1 LTPFPTFVSLLKKMK
16 NSVFFRTLMIAAG
29 ILAAVTIVVSPAFR
43 QEAERVVTELKAD
56 GGQAEGETT
65 LTPVTAD
72 AVTSPQA
79 VEVESANPFVIQEII
94 LTSEKPVRLPV
105 PDISLPVSALATLLR
120 SVISP
125 QAP

>member
-1 LTPFPTFVSLLKKMK
+1 MK
-16 NSVFFRTLMIAAG
+16 DRTFFRALMVIAG
-29 ILAAVTIVVSPAFR
+29 LLAAMTIVISPAFR
-43 QEAERVVTELKAD
+43 EEAERVVTELKAD
-56 GGQAEGETT
+56 AGA
-65 LTPVTAD
+65 PVEDARVSAVSAD

-94 LTSEKPVRLPV
+94 VTGERPSRLPAPV
-105 PDISLPVSALATLLR
+105 IALPVTALTVLLR

>member
-1 LTPFPTFVSLLKKMK
+1 
-16 NSVFFRTLMIAAG
+16 MIAAG

-43 QEAERVVTELKAD
+43 QEADRVVTELKAD
-56 GGQAEGETT
+56 AGLPDEG
-65 LTPVTAD
+65 PQVSQVSSD

-79 VEVESANPFVIQEII
+79 VEVESANPFIVQEII
-94 LTSEKPVRLPV
+94 LTGERPSRLPV
-105 PDISLPVSALATLLR
+105 TVIALPALALTTLLR

>member
-1 LTPFPTFVSLLKKMK
+1 MK
-16 NSVFFRTLMIAAG
+16 DRTFFRALMVAAG

-43 QEAERVVTELKAD
+43 EVTERVVTELKAD
-56 GGQAEGETT
+56 AGLPEESTQVSA
-65 LTPVTAD
+65 VSSD

-79 VEVESANPFVIQEII
+79 VEVESVNPFTVQEII
-94 LTSEKPVRLPV
+94 VSGERPSRLPV
-105 PDISLPVSALATLLR
+105 PSIALPVQALTTLLR